1 MAEERYSA
9 DYVEPHLQET
19 QEVLLIF
26 ANESAGSTSWGV
38 LLPTR
43 SCKAGDR
50 YAMEDVGMFM
60 HWALGYSHAFSY
72 HKERGQFHT
81 NLVSGPPAPPPDM
94 SSFPSVTF
102 TMPDVPVVLGEG
114 LVACIYLQIRVIAFP
129 RFDGRR
135 ERCDEP
141 LHLRYL

>member
-1 MAEERYSA
+1 MFVHIRTLKVSELLRLFRLASPGNFAFWNTVIQCDPALKVNGAWVAEERYSA
-9 DYVEPHLQET
+9 DYVEPHLQEA

-60 HWALGYSHAFSY
+60 HWALGYSHTFSY

-81 NLVSGPPAPPPDM
+81 NLVSGPPASPPDM
-94 SSFPSVTF
+94 SS
-102 TMPDVPVVLGEG
+102 LKA
-114 LVACIYLQIRVIAFP
+114 L
-129 RFDGRR
+129 
-135 ERCDEP
+135 
-141 LHLRYL
+141 